1 MPAAQVSTEGSGTRW
16 MDPQAVAGTAEVKV
30 GGTLTL
36 RSFPPCPVAPAAGL
50 ETVGGG
56 SLPALPDPAEP
67 MLSPRLQGSGT
78 RGKPEKSFPHTDPFP
93 GPQHLPA
100 NKPRTH

>member
-1 MPAAQVSTEGSGTRW
+1 
-16 MDPQAVAGTAEVKV
+16 MDPQAMDGTAEVKV
-30 GGTLTL
+30 GGTPTL
-36 RSFPPCPVAPAAGL
+36 RSFPPCPVAPAASL

-56 SLPALPDPAEP
+56 SLPALPDPAGP
-67 MLSPRLQGSGT
+67 MLSPRLQGT
-78 RGKPEKSFPHTDPFP
+78 RGKLEKSFPHTDPFP